1 MEISPNALVN
11 TAVEMKQTEVAQQVQ
26 LSVLKKAMDVQAT
39 AALTLLQ
46 AIPGQ
51 LPLASSGS
59 VGTQVNQMV

>member
-11 TAVEMKQTEVAQQVQ
+11 TAVESKQTEVAQQVQ